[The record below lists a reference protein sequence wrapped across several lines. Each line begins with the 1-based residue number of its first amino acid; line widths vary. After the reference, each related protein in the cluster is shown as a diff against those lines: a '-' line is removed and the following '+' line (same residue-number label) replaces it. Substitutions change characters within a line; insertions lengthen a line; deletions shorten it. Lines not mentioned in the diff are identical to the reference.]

1 MLLLNIDRKSYMGS
15 PMALS
20 NLTLC
25 DLERSKSRSLGF
37 WVVADLCSII
47 YTYICLWLISAL
59 IWMSQKNLLAAGF
72 SAVPAVFLLFHF
84 TKTGMQSCMNFFF
97 LLRLWFF
104 LTYKV
109 FELVKQLICWC
120 LLSMVIPERAVWEM
134 FFFSCTFDVW
144 LKWAKQRGRWA
155 GRWSSPHS
163 SFELRKH
170 TRTASHSPNV
180 QGRTTGSRKRTH
192 PTLPPHDRDLEGWVQ
207 CSWRIYCR
215 RATWQE
221 VGVYVCRYMQP
232 KLYYQCG

>member
-25 DLERSKSRSLGF
+25 DLERSKSRSLRF

-170 TRTASHSPNV
+170 TRDLTPNGFPFAQRTGKNNWIQKTDPSNV
-180 QGRTTGSRKRTH
+180 APTRSGSGRLGAVFLKNILS
-192 PTLPPHDRDLEGWVQ
+192 
-207 CSWRIYCR
+207 
-215 RATWQE
+215 
-221 VGVYVCRYMQP
+221 
-232 KLYYQCG
+232 